1 MLRLCS
7 SIPVGLFK
15 TLATRW
21 RQKSAPVLII
31 YMYISGLTDT
41 AWQTLLIFLLD
52 VLHTGEAVS
61 SWMSR
66 SPHVGPSHPSGTR
79 PRFHTCLLIWHQE
92 WAERKRTED
101 TTPSLFTPIWET
113 DFLPMLLW
121 SLFHSVSLI
130 HTTSLASF
138 CPQSFLTGSFFPFL
152 LPLTLEQM
160 NNSLWWSRL
169 QKPHAW
175 RTSLRVCQIGR
186 VI

>member
-7 SIPVGLFK
+7 SIPVGLLK

-31 YMYISGLTDT
+31 YMCISGLTDT

-101 TTPSLFTPIWET
+101 TTPPLFTPIWET
-113 DFLPMLLW
+113 DFLPFFTQSRLFTPPLL
-121 SLFHSVSLI
+121 LHSVHNLFW
-130 HTTSLASF
+130 LAL
-138 CPQSFLTGSFFPFL
+138 SFLFF
-152 LPLTLEQM
+152 
-160 NNSLWWSRL
+160 SLWHSSKWIIHFDDSDCRSRMPGV
-169 QKPHAW
+169 QAYVFA
-175 RTSLRVCQIGR
+175 R
-186 VI
+186 